1 MQQDAYYIV
10 INFDELWLKGKNRHQ
25 FIARLMQNIR
35 NALLVEEYKD
45 LKLERDRLVLYPNDL
60 TDIKSLKLKL
70 SRVFGISKIST
81 AAISNSTIN
90 DIISIS
96 SKFIDKKR
104 CIRIVAHR
112 SVKALPFTSKD
123 LIGAFLE
130 NADKHKINMDINSK
144 DIVRISIKKDK
155 TYILSDACA
164 GMRGLPVGSSGN
176 AVSLLS
182 GGIDS
187 PVSSYMAMRRGLRLI
202 YLHVHGF
209 ESNDEAQIDK
219 IVHTIN
225 ALSYN
230 GVKSK
235 LYIAPSH
242 IFQANA
248 IGAKKQYELILFKM
262 FLYSL
267 ASRICEMENAQAI
280 VTGESLGQVASQTL
294 GNLSAASM
302 CSSKLIIRPLVGM
315 DKQEIV
321 DMARRINTFDKS
333 IIPYKDVCAINRHGM
348 DLNPAPSAVIEEFE
362 RCKLAIAAEQTI
374 KRSKIV
380 ALSI

>member
-1 MQQDAYYIV
+1 MRQDAYYIV

-25 FIARLMQNIR
+25 FIERLMQNIKS
-35 NALLVEEYKD
+35 ALGKEEYKE
-45 LKLERDRLVLYPNDL
+45 LKLERDRLVIYPNDL
-60 TDIKSLKLKL
+60 TDIKSLKFKL
-70 SRVFGISKIST
+70 GRIFGISKICT
-81 AAISNSTIN
+81 AAISNSTMD
-90 DIISIS
+90 DIVSIT
-96 SKFIDKKR
+96 SKFIDKRR
-104 CIRIVAHR
+104 CVRIVAHR
-112 SVKALPFTSKD
+112 SVKTLPFTSKD
-123 LIGAFLE
+123 LISSFLE
-130 NADKHKINMDINSK
+130 NKDVHKINMDINSK

-155 TYILSDACA
+155 TYILSDVCN
-164 GMRGLPVGSSGN
+164 GLRGLPIGSSGS

-187 PVSSYMAMRRGLRLI
+187 PVSSYMAMRRGLKLI

-209 ESNDEAQIDK
+209 ESNDDPQIDK
-219 IVHTIN
+219 IVRTIKIP
-225 ALSYN
+225 SFN
-230 GVKSK
+230 GVKSR

-242 IFQANA
+242 IFQANSL
-248 IGAKKQYELILFKM
+248 GAKKQYELILFKM

-267 ASRICEMENAQAI
+267 ASRICEIENAQAI

-294 GNLSAASM
+294 GNLFAASM

-321 DMARRINTFDKS
+321 DIARRIKTFDES

-348 DLNPAPSAVIEEFE
+348 DLNPNASAVIEEFE
-362 RCKLAIAAEQTI
+362 RCKLPNAVEQTI
-374 KRSKIV
+374 KLSRIV